1 MEHRKTYVAPAM
13 ELDYMDFVAC
23 LCMSAPEEPDLGGG
37 GEGSGS
43 DDPDA
48 KDRGEWGDIW
58 NR

>member
-1 MEHRKTYVAPAM
+1 MKRKKYVSPEMESKGLSVLSFIA
-13 ELDYMDFVAC
+13 V
-23 LCMSAPEEPDLGGG
+23 SAPEEPDLGGG

-58 NR
+58 DR

>member
-1 MEHRKTYVAPAM
+1 MTPEMESKGLSVLSFIA
-13 ELDYMDFVAC
+13 V
-23 LCMSAPEEPDLGGG
+23 SAPEEPDLGGG

-58 NR
+58 DR